1 MKKLLLLQL
10 YRAILVVL
18 FSFLLA
24 IAAVFILEIK
34 FELTQLSINFISI
47 FLVAAL
53 LAPVVTGIV
62 MAIGYFKNKISCN
75 KSLFKMNADKAAY
88 A

>member
-1 MKKLLLLQL
+1 MKKLLFLQF
-10 YRAILVVL
+10 YRAILLVL
-18 FSFLLA
+18 FSLL
-24 IAAVFILEIK
+24 IAVAVVFILEIK

-53 LAPVVTGIV
+53 LAPIVTGIV
-62 MAIGYFKNKISCN
+62 LAIGYFKNKISYHR
-75 KSLFKMNADKAAY
+75 SVFKMKEDATAY

>member
-75 KSLFKMNADKAAY
+75 KLLFKMNADKAAY

>member
-1 MKKLLLLQL
+1 MKKIFLLQL

-18 FSFLLA
+18 FSLLLA
-24 IAAVFILEIK
+24 VAVVFILEIK

-53 LAPVVTGIV
+53 LAPIVTGIV
-62 MAIGYFKNKISCN
+62 LAIGYFKNKISFHR
-75 KSLFKMNADKAAY
+75 SLFKMKAGEHVY
-88 A
+88 M

>member
-10 YRAILVVL
+10 YRAILVIL
-18 FSFLLA
+18 FSVLLA

-62 MAIGYFKNKISCN
+62 LAIGYFKNKISHHR
-75 KSLFKMNADKAAY
+75 SLFKMKAGEHVY
-88 A
+88 M

>member
-1 MKKLLLLQL
+1 MKKIFLLQL

-18 FSFLLA
+18 FSLLLA
-24 IAAVFILEIK
+24 VAVVFILDIK

-53 LAPVVTGIV
+53 LAPIVTGIV
-62 MAIGYFKNKISCN
+62 LAIGYFKNKISFHR
-75 KSLFKMNADKAAY
+75 SLFKMKAGEHVY
-88 A
+88 M

>member
-10 YRAILVVL
+10 YRAILVIL
-18 FSFLLA
+18 FSVLLA

-53 LAPVVTGIV
+53 LTPVVTGIV
-62 MAIGYFKNKISCN
+62 MAIGYFKNKISYHR
-75 KSLFKMNADKAAY
+75 SLFKMKEDKIAY

>member
-1 MKKLLLLQL
+1 MKKIFLLQL

-18 FSFLLA
+18 FSLLLA
-24 IAAVFILEIK
+24 VAVVFILEIK

-53 LAPVVTGIV
+53 LAPIVTGIEL
-62 MAIGYFKNKISCN
+62 AIGYFKNKISFHR
-75 KSLFKMNADKAAY
+75 SLFKMKAGEHVY
-88 A
+88 M